1 MRWHKGWRERMD
13 GLLYLT
19 LRGLA
24 VAIAVIDL
32 CALSGAVY
40 QRFAELSDLKRT
52 RLPGSPSILAVEG
65 CTCSVRG
72 RPLGAR
78 SDRSRKW
85 Q

>member
-1 MRWHKGWRERMD
+1 MVSSMRWHKGWRERMD

-40 QRFAELSDLKRT
+40 QRFAELSDLKRYPPSGQPIDIGGR
-52 RLPGSPSILAVEG
+52 RLHLLCAGKAS
-65 CTCSVRG
+65 G
-72 RPLGAR
+72 RT
-78 SDRSRKW
+78 
-85 Q
+85 